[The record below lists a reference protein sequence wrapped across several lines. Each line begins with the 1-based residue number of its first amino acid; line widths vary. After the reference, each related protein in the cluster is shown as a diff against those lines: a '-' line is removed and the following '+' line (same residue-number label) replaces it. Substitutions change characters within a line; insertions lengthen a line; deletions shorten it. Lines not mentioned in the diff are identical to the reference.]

1 MKKIFTLIL
10 AAATCGQLFAG
21 GIVTNTNQSA
31 QFVRML
37 SRNASTQIDAVYFN
51 PAGLVR
57 MDDGFHFSLHN
68 QTIFQTKTIT
78 TTFPLNNK
86 EFVGDVKAPLF
97 PSFFAVY
104 KKDKLA
110 VSFGFGPNGGG
121 GSAEYAGGLPSFEM
135 LVSQIPGQ
143 LATAGITT
151 DAYDADIY
159 FDGSSVYWGSQ
170 LNASYKIND
179 MLSVAAGVRMINA
192 KNNYQGYIK
201 NIMVNPDLSAHPLGS
216 YLPQYTGGM
225 VSAPE
230 FFTNMSNVLTGIS
243 TSAYGGASSMQPII
257 DNSYGNL
264 TFAELETNG
273 IIDATTRAQLEGGL
287 LNFGM
292 TQAQIDAISASQ
304 AQGAYSAYGDAYSA
318 QATDA
323 SDNASATADIEVE
336 TTQTGMAFT
345 PIFSAQF
352 SPNDKLDIAI
362 KYELNTS
369 LTFTND
375 TKKDY
380 ADMFKHDSSFR
391 ADIPAILAIGVGYKI
406 SDKFRTQLSYN
417 TYFDKQ
423 ANWEGREDLVDKNLW
438 EAALGFEY
446 DINDM
451 FTASIGFMRGIT
463 GVSDEYQT
471 DLSYSNSSTTVGL
484 GVQIKPM
491 ENLSID
497 LGGLYVMY
505 DDHSVDYLSGT
516 PYAYNMNYTKSTTT
530 LGIGINYKF

>member
-10 AAATCGQLFAG
+10 AAAACGQLFAG

-51 PAGLVR
+51 PAGVIR

-86 EFVGDVKAPLF
+86 EFIGDVKAPIF

-104 KKDKLA
+104 KKDKLGI
-110 VSFGFGPNGGG
+110 SFGFGPNGGG

-135 LVSQIPGQ
+135 LVSQIPAQ
-143 LATAGITT
+143 LTAAGISTT
-151 DAYDADIY
+151 AYDADIY
-159 FDGSSVYWGSQ
+159 FDGSSIYWGSQ
-170 LNASYKIND
+170 LNVTYEINEK
-179 MLSVAAGVRMINA
+179 LSVAAGLRMINA
-192 KNNYQGYIK
+192 KNVYQGSIK
-201 NIMVNPDLSAHPLGS
+201 NIMVNPMHP
-216 YLPQYTGGM
+216 YNP
-225 VSAPE
+225 A
-230 FFTNMSNVLTGIS
+230 
-243 TSAYGGASSMQPII
+243 GA
-257 DNSYGNL
+257 GNL
-264 TFAELETNG
+264 TSAPGFFTILAGASTQAASTVDQLALGGVPNLEYARDNA
-273 IIDATTRAQLEGGL
+273 IITPEQYAQLAGGL
-287 LNFGM
+287 GANYTPGM
-292 TQAQIDAISASQ
+292 ALTTVSAMYTGAAGLASQ
-304 AQGAYSAYGDAYSA
+304 
-318 QATDA
+318 
-323 SDNASATADIEVE
+323 NAANTSDIEVDA
-336 TTQTGMAFT
+336 TQTGMAFT

-352 SPNDKLDIAI
+352 SPNEKLDIAI
-362 KYELNTS
+362 KYELNTG
-369 LTFTND
+369 LTLTND

-380 ADMFKHDSSFR
+380 ANMFKNDSSFR
-391 ADIPAILAIGVGYKI
+391 ADIPAILAIGIGYKI
-406 SDKFRTQLSYN
+406 SEKFRTQLSYN

-423 ANWEGREDLVDKNLW
+423 ANWESKEDLVDNNLW

-451 FTASIGFMRGIT
+451 FTASVGFMRAVT
-463 GVSDEYQT
+463 GVSDAYQT
-471 DLSYSNSSTTVGL
+471 DISYSNSSSTVGL

-497 LGGLYVMY
+497 LGGLFVIY

>member
-51 PAGLVR
+51 PAGVVR

-78 TTFPLNNK
+78 SDFALLKNK

-104 KKDKLA
+104 KKDKFAL
-110 VSFGFGPNGGG
+110 SFGFGPNGGG
-121 GSAEYAGGLPSFEM
+121 GSAEFANGLPSFEM
-135 LVSQIPGQ
+135 LVASQDLPGQ
-143 LATAGITT
+143 MTAAGIPTS
-151 DAYDADIY
+151 DWDADIF

-170 LNASYKIND
+170 LNASYQINE
-179 MLSVAAGVRMINA
+179 MLSVGAGVRMINA
-192 KNNYQGYIK
+192 KNTYSGSIK
-201 NIMVNPDLSAHPLGS
+201 TMVNPQSLLNPNGAGNMVSTPLFFNNMASTFTDAAQNVQALSAGYANLEEARDDGA
-216 YLPQYTGGM
+216 L
-225 VSAPE
+225 SAE
-230 FFTNMSNVLTGIS
+230 
-243 TSAYGGASSMQPII
+243 AYGMLVQLAGGT
-257 DNSYGNL
+257 SYTPGTPLNL
-264 TFAELETNG
+264 
-273 IIDATTRAQLEGGL
+273 LEGGFT
-287 LNFGM
+287 N
-292 TQAQIDAISASQ
+292 TAATA
-304 AQGAYSAYGDAYSA
+304 AAYE
-318 QATDA
+318 Q
-323 SDNASATADIEVE
+323 ATADIEVE

-369 LTFTND
+369 LTLTND

-391 ADIPAILAIGVGYKI
+391 ADMPAILAIGVGYKI
-406 SDKFRTQLSYN
+406 SDKFRTQLSFN

-423 ANWEGREDLVDKNLW
+423 ANWEGREDKVDKNLW
-438 EAALGFEY
+438 EAALGLEY

-451 FTASIGFMRGIT
+451 FTASIGFMRGVT
-463 GVSDEYQT
+463 GVGDEYQT
-471 DLSYSNSSTTVGL
+471 DLSYSNSSTTIGL

-516 PYAYNMNYTKSTTT
+516 PYAYNMNYAKTTTT
-530 LGIGINYKF
+530 LGIGVNYKF

>member
-51 PAGLVR
+51 PAGVVR

-68 QTIFQTKTIT
+68 QTIFQTKTVT

-143 LATAGITT
+143 MTAAGIAT

-170 LNASYKIND
+170 LNASYQIND

-201 NIMVNPDLSAHPLGS
+201 NIMVNPMHPLNTAGAGN
-216 YLPQYTGGM
+216 L
-225 VSAPE
+225 VSAPA
-230 FFTNMSNVLTGIS
+230 FFGVMS
-243 TSAYGGASSMQPII
+243 AASYQAAGTV
-257 DNSYGNL
+257 DQLHN
-264 TFAELETNG
+264 NG
-273 IIDATTRAQLEGGL
+273 IPSLEYARDNAIITADQYNQLVGGL
-287 LNFGM
+287 GANYVEGM
-292 TQAQIDAISASQ
+292 ALTTVSAMYNGS
-304 AQGAYSAYGDAYSA
+304 GALADQYAA
-318 QATDA
+318 AT
-323 SDNASATADIEVE
+323 SDIEVE

-369 LTFTND
+369 LTLTND

-406 SDKFRTQLSYN
+406 SDKFRTQVSFN

-438 EAALGFEY
+438 EASLGLEY

-451 FTASIGFMRGIT
+451 FTASIGFMRGVT
-463 GVSDEYQT
+463 GVRDQYQT

-505 DDHSVDYLSGT
+505 DDHSVDYLTGT
-516 PYAYNMNYTKSTTT
+516 PYAYNMNYAKTTT
-530 LGIGINYKF
+530 TFGIGVNYKF